1 MIYTCEIQS
10 MRRNKGKKGENKT
23 ARAKR
28 KIASK
33 SINLNKIYFKCQRQ
47 RKTIFVV
54 FFFLFSLKLTF
65 NVSVEFL
72 FFLSFFDYGISM
84 VLPKSEK
91 LYNIYKNENCKNGI
105 K

>member
-1 MIYTCEIQS
+1 MQKALNIYITRYTHTVDEENE
-10 MRRNKGKKGENKT
+10 RKKGENKT

-54 FFFLFSLKLTF
+54 FYLA
-65 NVSVEFL
+65 
-72 FFLSFFDYGISM
+72 
-84 VLPKSEK
+84 
-91 LYNIYKNENCKNGI
+91 
-105 K
+105 